1 MKIFKIYIDTSVIG
15 GCFDKEF
22 ELYSNLLI
30 KEIMAGKKI
39 GIISEL
45 TKRELSNAPDLIN
58 SYFNSIQSIF
68 KEVKIN
74 DDVEFLAD
82 TYIKEKVLNSKF
94 INDCLHIALAT
105 FHNIDLL
112 VSWNFKH
119 IVNYEKIIKFN
130 SVNLKYGY
138 RTLQIYSPMEVINQN
153 DKE

>member
-30 KEIMAGKKI
+30 KEITAGKKI

-45 TKRELSNAPDLIN
+45 TKRELSNAPDVIN
-58 SYFNSIQSIF
+58 KYFNSIQSIF

-105 FHNIDLL
+105 VHNIDLL

-138 RTLQIYSPMEVINQN
+138 RTLQIYSPMEVTNQN